1 MAEENDAQEKTEQ
14 PSERKLEKA
23 REEGRIVTS
32 KEMFVFTSLF
42 AGLIVMLGVLQMGG
56 YGLSVW
62 SELFTIRPQSEL
74 DTLIEHQMALVLKF
88 VIAVTAI
95 VGTPLMVII
104 VATQFAVGG
113 LIFAPKAMAFKGSRI
128 NPVAGLKRMFS
139 MKSLVELGKSL
150 LKVLLLFGIGAA
162 IIFYYMPGVIWFPD
176 GSMDQ
181 ALLMMGTYIP
191 FMVGGLLVALLII
204 AILDFAW
211 QRYSFMK
218 EMRMSRQ
225 DMKEEFKQT
234 EGSPEVKAKI
244 RRLQMEAAGRAAQ
257 QREALSNID
266 EATAIIT
273 NPTHF
278 AVALKYEVGSP
289 GAPIIV
295 AMGRGVM
302 AQQIISRG
310 EECEVTVFRSPLL
323 ARALYFTGD
332 IGQEISERLYNAVA
346 VVLGYI
352 YRIDQGDQMD
362 APEVDLPPD
371 LRFSEHGRVLEEY

>member
-289 GAPIIV
+289 GAPVVI

-310 EECEVTVFRSPLL
+310 EECKVTIFRSPLL

-332 IGQEISERLYNAVA
+332 IGQEISDRLYNAVA
-346 VVLGYI
+346 IVLGYI
-352 YRIDQGDQMD
+352 YRIDQGDQLD

-371 LRFSEHGRVLEEY
+371 LRFSEHGRVLEE

>member
-1 MAEENDAQEKTEQ
+1 LAEENDAQEKTEQ

-42 AGLIVMLGVLQMGG
+42 AGLIIMLGVLQIGG
-56 YGLSVW
+56 WGLSVW

-74 DTLIEHQMALVLKF
+74 DTLIEHQLTLVLKF

-95 VGTPLMVII
+95 VGTPLMVITL
-104 VATQFAVGG
+104 ATQFVVGG
-113 LIFAPKAMAFKGSRI
+113 LIFAPKAMEFKGSRI

-139 MKSLVELGKSL
+139 MKALVELGKSL
-150 LKVLLLFGIGAA
+150 LKVFLLFGIGALV
-162 IIFYYMPGVIWFPD
+162 IFYYMPGVIWFPD

-181 ALLMMGTYIP
+181 ALLMMRTYIP

-225 DMKEEFKQT
+225 DLKEEFKQT

-257 QREALSNID
+257 QREALSNVD
-266 EATAIIT
+266 QATAIIT

-278 AVALKYEVGSP
+278 AVALKYEVGSA
-289 GAPIIV
+289 GAPIIL

-310 EECEVTVFRSPLL
+310 EEANVTIFRSPLL

-332 IGQEISERLYNAVA
+332 IGGEISDRLYNAVA
-346 VVLGYI
+346 VVLAYI
-352 YRIDQGDQMD
+352 YRIDQGDEVD
-362 APEVDLPPD
+362 APDVDLPPD
-371 LRFSEHGRVLEEY
+371 LRFSEHGRVLEE

>member
-42 AGLIVMLGVLQMGG
+42 VGLIIMLGVLQISG

-62 SELFTIRPQSEL
+62 SELFTIRPHSEL
-74 DTLIEHQMALVLKF
+74 DTLIENQLALVLKF

-95 VGTPLMVII
+95 VGAPLMVIT
-104 VATQFAVGG
+104 VATQFVVGG
-113 LIFAPKAMAFKGSRI
+113 LIFAPKAMQFKGSRI

-150 LKVLLLFGIGAA
+150 LKVFLLFGIGAA

-181 ALLMMGTYIP
+181 ALSMMGVYIP

-225 DMKEEFKQT
+225 DLKEEFKQT

-289 GAPIIV
+289 GAPVVI

-310 EECEVTVFRSPLL
+310 EECKVTIFRSPLL

-332 IGQEISERLYNAVA
+332 IGQEISDRLYNAVA
-346 VVLGYI
+346 IVLGYI
-352 YRIDQGDQMD
+352 YRIDQGDQLD
-362 APEVDLPPD
+362 APEVELPPD
-371 LRFSEHGRVLEEY
+371 LRFSEHGRVLEE

>member
-42 AGLIVMLGVLQMGG
+42 VGLIIMLGVLQISG

-62 SELFTIRPQSEL
+62 SELFTIRPHSEL
-74 DTLIEHQMALVLKF
+74 DTLIEHQLALVLKF

-95 VGTPLMVII
+95 VGAPLMVIT
-104 VATQFAVGG
+104 VATQFVVGG
-113 LIFAPKAMAFKGSRI
+113 LIFAPKAMQFKGSRI

-150 LKVLLLFGIGAA
+150 LKVFLLFGIGAA

-181 ALLMMGTYIP
+181 ALSMMGVYIP

-225 DMKEEFKQT
+225 DLKEEFKQT

-289 GAPIIV
+289 GAPVVI

-310 EECEVTVFRSPLL
+310 EECKVTIFRSPLL

-332 IGQEISERLYNAVA
+332 IGQEISDRLYNAVA
-346 VVLGYI
+346 IVLGYI
-352 YRIDQGDQMD
+352 YRIDQGDQLD

-371 LRFSEHGRVLEEY
+371 LRFSEHGRVLEE

>member
-42 AGLIVMLGVLQMGG
+42 VGLIIMLGVLQISG

-62 SELFTIRPQSEL
+62 SELFTIRPHSEL
-74 DTLIEHQMALVLKF
+74 DTLIENQLALVLKF

-95 VGTPLMVII
+95 VGAPLIVIT
-104 VATQFAVGG
+104 VATQFVVGG
-113 LIFAPKAMAFKGSRI
+113 LIFAPKAMQFKGSRI

-150 LKVLLLFGIGAA
+150 LKVFLLFGIGAA

-181 ALLMMGTYIP
+181 ALSMMGVYIP

-225 DMKEEFKQT
+225 DLKEEFKQT

-289 GAPIIV
+289 GAPVVI

-310 EECEVTVFRSPLL
+310 EEFKVTIFRSPLL

-332 IGQEISERLYNAVA
+332 IGQEISDRLYNAVA
-346 VVLGYI
+346 IVLGYI
-352 YRIDQGDQMD
+352 YRIDQGDQLD
-362 APEVDLPPD
+362 APEVELPPD
-371 LRFSEHGRVLEEY
+371 LRFSEHGRVLEE

>member
-42 AGLIVMLGVLQMGG
+42 VGLIIMLGVLQISG

-62 SELFTIRPQSEL
+62 SELFTIRPHSEL
-74 DTLIEHQMALVLKF
+74 DTLIENQLALVLKF

-95 VGTPLMVII
+95 VGAPLMVIT
-104 VATQFAVGG
+104 VATQFVVGG
-113 LIFAPKAMAFKGSRI
+113 LIFAPKAMQFKGSRI

-150 LKVLLLFGIGAA
+150 LKVFLLFGIGAA

-181 ALLMMGTYIP
+181 ALSMMGVYIP

-225 DMKEEFKQT
+225 DLKEEFKQT

-289 GAPIIV
+289 GAPVVI

-310 EECEVTVFRSPLL
+310 EEFKVTIFRSPLL

-332 IGQEISERLYNAVA
+332 IGQEISDRLYNAVA
-346 VVLGYI
+346 IVLGYI
-352 YRIDQGDQMD
+352 YRIDQGDQLD
-362 APEVDLPPD
+362 APEVELPPD
-371 LRFSEHGRVLEEY
+371 LRFSEHGRVLEE

>member
-42 AGLIVMLGVLQMGG
+42 AGLIIMLGVLQIGG
-56 YGLSVW
+56 WGLSVW

-74 DTLIEHQMALVLKF
+74 DTLIEHQLALVLKF

-95 VGTPLMVII
+95 VGTPLMVITL
-104 VATQFAVGG
+104 ATQFVVGG
-113 LIFAPKAMAFKGSRI
+113 LIFAPKAMEFKGSRI

-139 MKSLVELGKSL
+139 MKALVELGKSL
-150 LKVLLLFGIGAA
+150 LKVFLLFGIGALV
-162 IIFYYMPGVIWFPD
+162 IFYYMPGVIWFPD

-181 ALLMMGTYIP
+181 ALLMMRTYIP

-225 DMKEEFKQT
+225 DLKEEFKQT

-257 QREALSNID
+257 QREALSNVD
-266 EATAIIT
+266 QATAIIT

-278 AVALKYEVGSP
+278 AVALKYEVGSA
-289 GAPIIV
+289 GAPIIL

-310 EECEVTVFRSPLL
+310 EEANVTIFRSPLL

-332 IGQEISERLYNAVA
+332 IGGEISDRLYNAVA
-346 VVLGYI
+346 VVLAYI
-352 YRIDQGDQMD
+352 YRIDQGDEVD
-362 APEVDLPPD
+362 APDVDLPPD
-371 LRFSEHGRVLEEY
+371 LRFSEHGRVLEE

>member
-42 AGLIVMLGVLQMGG
+42 VGLIIMLGVLQISG

-62 SELFTIRPQSEL
+62 SELFTIRPHSEL
-74 DTLIEHQMALVLKF
+74 DTLIENQLALVLKF

-95 VGTPLMVII
+95 VGAPLMVIT
-104 VATQFAVGG
+104 VATQFVVGG
-113 LIFAPKAMAFKGSRI
+113 LIFAPKAMQFKGSRI

-150 LKVLLLFGIGAA
+150 LKVFLLFGIGAA

-181 ALLMMGTYIP
+181 ALSMMGVYIP

-225 DMKEEFKQT
+225 DLKEEFKQT

-289 GAPIIV
+289 GAPVVI

-310 EECEVTVFRSPLL
+310 EEFKVTIFRSPLL

-332 IGQEISERLYNAVA
+332 IGQEISDRLYNAVA
-346 VVLGYI
+346 IVLGYI
-352 YRIDQGDQMD
+352 YRIDQGDQLD

-371 LRFSEHGRVLEEY
+371 LRFSEHGRVLEE

>member
-42 AGLIVMLGVLQMGG
+42 VGLIIMLGVLQISG

-62 SELFTIRPQSEL
+62 SELFTIRPHSEL
-74 DTLIEHQMALVLKF
+74 DTLIERQLALVLKF

-95 VGTPLMVII
+95 VGAPLMVIT
-104 VATQFAVGG
+104 VATQFVVGG
-113 LIFAPKAMAFKGSRI
+113 LIFAPKAMQFKGSRI

-150 LKVLLLFGIGAA
+150 LKVFLLFGIGAA

-181 ALLMMGTYIP
+181 ALSMMGVYIP

-225 DMKEEFKQT
+225 DLKEEFKQT

-289 GAPIIV
+289 GAPVVI

-310 EECEVTVFRSPLL
+310 EECKVTIFRSPLL

-332 IGQEISERLYNAVA
+332 IGQEISDRLYNAVA
-346 VVLGYI
+346 IVLGYI
-352 YRIDQGDQMD
+352 YRIDQGDQLD

-371 LRFSEHGRVLEEY
+371 LRFSEHGRVLEE